1 MAGDF
6 DIQVNGYAGADFCS
20 RSLTIEQCRRA
31 CDELAA
37 DGVGG
42 ILATVITDSIEG
54 ICDKL
59 TRLVAYRDRDP
70 MIARMIAGFHV
81 EGPFLSRKPGCPG
94 AHDPAKIMPAN
105 VDDATRIVAAGG
117 GLVRLVTLAPECDA
131 GLATTSFLAR
141 QGITV
146 SAGHCDPSLDELE
159 AAIDAGLSM
168 VTHLGNGC
176 ANTINRHDNPLWP
189 QLANDALHASL
200 ICDGFHLRDDQ
211 IAVFHRV
218 KGTERTILT
227 ADAVH
232 LAMMPPGD
240 YVNDLG
246 DTIHL
251 GADGCVRYPA
261 QGVLA
266 GAALPL
272 SRGVAKIRQVTGC
285 TLAEAIR
292 MATANP
298 ARLYGITDRGELRPG
313 MRADLIVFRPG
324 PDDLAIERTYV
335 AGTLVHDASARA
347 G

>member
-1 MAGDF
+1 MCVCNSISEDGFVVGDF

-20 RSLTIEQCRRA
+20 RSLTLEQCRRA
-31 CDELAA
+31 CEELAA

-176 ANTINRHDNPLWP
+176 ALDLPRHDNFIQRALFLHERLWICYIP
-189 QLANDALHASL
+189 DGAHIPFFALANYLAISRIDRTVMVTDAIVAAKL
-200 ICDGFHLRDDQ
+200 
-211 IAVFHRV
+211 
-218 KGTERTILT
+218 
-227 ADAVH
+227 
-232 LAMMPPGD
+232 PPGRYGYGEGEVEVD
-240 YVNDLG
+240 AAGVARRPGAGNLAG
-246 DTIHL
+246 STISMGQVRENLRQHL
-251 GADGCVRYPA
+251 GLDDAAIEMLVAVNPRRAVGLEADP
-261 QGVLA
+261 
-266 GAALPL
+266 P
-272 SRGVAKIRQVTGC
+272 
-285 TLAEAIR
+285 
-292 MATANP
+292 ATAC
-298 ARLYGITDRGELRPG
+298 R
-313 MRADLIVFRPG
+313 
-324 PDDLAIERTYV
+324 
-335 AGTLVHDASARA
+335 
-347 G
+347 

>member
-20 RSLTIEQCRRA
+20 RSLTLEQCRRA
-31 CDELAA
+31 CEELAA

-94 AHDPAKIMPAN
+94 AHDPAQIMPAN

-176 ANTINRHDNPLWP
+176 ALDLPRHDNFIQRALFLHERLWICYIP
-189 QLANDALHASL
+189 DGAHIPFFALANYLAISGIDRTVMVTDAIVAAKL
-200 ICDGFHLRDDQ
+200 
-211 IAVFHRV
+211 
-218 KGTERTILT
+218 
-227 ADAVH
+227 
-232 LAMMPPGD
+232 PPGRYGYGEGEVEVD
-240 YVNDLG
+240 VAGVARRPGAGNLAG
-246 DTIHL
+246 STISMGQVRENLRQHL
-251 GADGCVRYPA
+251 GLDDAAIEMLVAVNPRRAVGLEADSP
-261 QGVLA
+261 
-266 GAALPL
+266 
-272 SRGVAKIRQVTGC
+272 
-285 TLAEAIR
+285 
-292 MATANP
+292 ATAC
-298 ARLYGITDRGELRPG
+298 R
-313 MRADLIVFRPG
+313 
-324 PDDLAIERTYV
+324 
-335 AGTLVHDASARA
+335 
-347 G
+347 